1 MKISFNTLL
10 KIKFTDELKILDSKI
25 KGHQAQYDLS
35 GEAAKISVLSSKNL
49 DRHEYLTGEDL
60 GYKPSVVEKAK
71 FEHSSLDIV
80 LTTNT
85 KSKTYKNEMYNKD
98 KQDKYLV
105 YNSQDTFV
113 KFKDA
118 NDFKELSF
126 DFMNIKLNELHKKFN
141 SLKLLIY
148 KQMKIKT

>member
-1 MKISFNTLL
+1 M
-10 KIKFTDELKILDSKI
+10 
-25 KGHQAQYDLS
+25 
-35 GEAAKISVLSSKNL
+35 SVLSSKNL
-49 DRHEYLTGEDL
+49 DWHEYLTSEDL
-60 GYKPSVVEKAK
+60 GHKPSVVEKAK

-85 KSKTYKNEMYNKD
+85 KSKTYKDEMYNKD

-105 YNSQDTFV
+105 YNSQDNFV

-126 DFMNIKLNELHKKFN
+126 DFMNIKLNELHKNLNKLKIVN
-141 SLKLLIY
+141 PQTDENKNLKLKSY
-148 KQMKIKT
+148 RQRWRSF